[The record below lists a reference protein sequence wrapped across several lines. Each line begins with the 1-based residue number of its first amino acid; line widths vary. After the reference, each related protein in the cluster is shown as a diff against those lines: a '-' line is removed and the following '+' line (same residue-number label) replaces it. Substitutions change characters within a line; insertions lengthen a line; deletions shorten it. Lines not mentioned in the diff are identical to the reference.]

1 VGSFPTGLVTHFCF
15 GQSRWTEHSG
25 AKRKS
30 EMYSP
35 GRVEHDMALLADHWR
50 ERYVW
55 ERDMSMQAAA
65 LAQTRR

>member
-1 VGSFPTGLVTHFCF
+1 
-15 GQSRWTEHSG
+15 
-25 AKRKS
+25 
-30 EMYSP
+30 MYSP

-55 ERDMSMQAAA
+55 EKDMSMQAAA